1 MFRDLYHHRELIFT
15 LVKRDLKIRYK
26 ASTLGFLWS
35 FGRPLFLML
44 IMWGVFTHIVRIETD
59 IPYELHLLTG
69 ILPWMFFQGAIFE
82 AQASILS
89 NSNVVKKVAVPSAVF
104 PVSSILS
111 NLVHLFLAMIIL
123 AVFIIGYGTFLDAGL
138 FPGWEIIFLP
148 AIVLLQC
155 TMLVGIGLIVSSL
168 NVYYRDVGSIS
179 EILLSA
185 WFYLTPVIYPMQMV
199 RTTLSD
205 LGGSDIFYYLY
216 LCNPMTPIIVAY
228 RRVLYGRYLSNA
240 PEVSDATLLASL
252 SLSVL
257 FTIGVV
263 YLGTRMFQRLSRGF
277 ADEL

>member
-1 MFRDLYHHRELIFT
+1 MFRDLYDHRELIFT

-44 IMWGVFTHIVRIETD
+44 IMWGVFSLIVRIETD
-59 IPYELHLLTG
+59 IPYGLHLLTG

-82 AQASILS
+82 AQASVLA
-89 NSNVVKKVAVPSAVF
+89 NSNVVKKIAVPAAVF
-104 PVSSILS
+104 PVSSVLS
-111 NLVHLFLAMIIL
+111 NLVHLFLAMMIL
-123 AVFIIGYGTFLDAGL
+123 AVFILGYGTFLDSDL
-138 FPGWEIIFLP
+138 YPGWEIIFLP
-148 AIVLLQC
+148 AIVVLQC
-155 TMLVGIGLIVSSL
+155 AMLVGIGLILSSL

-185 WFYLTPVIYPMQMV
+185 WFYLTPIIYPMQEARSV
-199 RTTLSD
+199 LSS
-205 LGGSDIFYYLY
+205 LGGSNIIYYIY

-240 PEVSDATLLASL
+240 PEISDATLLAGL
-252 SLSVL
+252 SLSVI
-257 FTIGVV
+257 FTITVV
-263 YLGTRMFQRLSRGF
+263 WVGSRMFQRLSRGF